1 MKHLF
6 NYASIPE
13 YENELLQRG
22 LSLQQFVSS
31 IGAEGMER
39 FVYTT
44 DAPAKRYADLT
55 YGVHLLYWPTFMDFW
70 LKNNKRLRAMFS
82 SVNDRSAYYHE
93 ALGQAEWL
101 GVIRKNIAAALLD
114 NPEYLVWHVS
124 EANFEEIYTWQFN
137 YSDREVCLAA
147 SEIFNMVADEVPPTT
162 KVLFENLWWPGL
174 RLTDSRTVKFF
185 FEQIKHP
192 NVGIMLD
199 TGHLMNTNLKLKTE
213 QEGVDYIL
221 RVIDKLGPWAELI
234 KGLHLNCSLCGDYV
248 RSTGC
253 RLVSNPTPAQVFE
266 HIHRIDESRPF
277 TTKNIKKIVDALN
290 VEYINHEFIY
300 DNLQDLADKF
310 VGQRELLE

>member
-13 YENELLQRG
+13 YEKELLQRG

-31 IGAEGMER
+31 VGADGIER

-44 DAPAKRYADLT
+44 EAPARRYADLT
-55 YGVHLLYWPTFMDFW
+55 CGVHLLYWPAFMDFW
-70 LKNNKRLRAMFS
+70 LKNNKRLRAMFP
-82 SVNDRSAYYHE
+82 SVNDRNAYYHD

-199 TGHLMNTNLKLKTE
+199 TGHLLNTNLKLRTE
-213 QEGVDYIL
+213 EEGIDYIL

-234 KGLHLNCSLCGDYV
+234 KGIHLNCSLCGDYV
-248 RSTGC
+248 HSTLY

-266 HIHRIDESRPF
+266 HIHKIDESRPF
-277 TTKNIKKIVDALN
+277 TTKSIKKVVAVLN
-290 VEYINHEFIY
+290 VEYINHELIY

-310 VGQRELLE
+310 TRQKELLK